1 MNDPVG
7 AFYGDET
14 YQRLASL
21 YPGFVN
27 YMAAYQ
33 IVDSNGNTFYPTA
46 ETRRFLLRQAVYG
59 VVGRLQIASE
69 PAPKP
74 VPAPKPEVK
83 SAVIA
88 EVPAVVAAPA
98 VAAPAP
104 AVAAPAP
111 RVAPAPVVADDGVRG
126 VVRQNEATRGALSR
140 NIFLIIAGLI
150 GIGLMTLM
158 LQTPQEKSAR

>member
-1 MNDPVG
+1 
-7 AFYGDET
+7 
-14 YQRLASL
+14 
-21 YPGFVN
+21 
-27 YMAAYQ
+27 
-33 IVDSNGNTFYPTA
+33 
-46 ETRRFLLRQAVYG
+46 
-59 VVGRLQIASE
+59 
-69 PAPKP
+69 
-74 VPAPKPEVK
+74 VK

-98 VAAPAP
+98 VGAPAPAVAAP